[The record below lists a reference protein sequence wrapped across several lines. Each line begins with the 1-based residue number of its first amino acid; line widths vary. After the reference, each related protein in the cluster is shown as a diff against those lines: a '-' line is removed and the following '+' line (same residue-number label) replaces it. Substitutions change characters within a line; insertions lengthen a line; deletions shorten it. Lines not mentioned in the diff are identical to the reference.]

1 MACTTG
7 KFCLCGIVHS
17 SCPGFVPLPGLAAFA
32 TWVPQQ
38 SLNSMCRAR
47 HCFFYKPDCCS
58 EYKQIDPATFQNK
71 QSGGFTS
78 KECHLTSST
87 DSTKRH
93 ACLKM
98 CKGPFFGGVIVLS
111 HQASQLGMKL
121 VMAQARPSNQRLS
134 PGGEVLHSRHR
145 FGRQHF
151 EVIVVLTVKGQ
162 TLSSSPIR
170 FACVL
175 QRPTHRYSTMAPCAL
190 AADAASPRNRYYSAA
205 RKACTT
211 FIARSACE
219 QLNSVNDPTM
229 NNSVSKKSSD
239 IPMLPDKAR
248 CPHACVWCTQLLLE
262 TNAAQGPRHQ
272 SEAAWTRCA
281 R

>member
-1 MACTTG
+1 MWLVTRAKCCLVLARLACPIPSGGISLPDLFGMLSWVSSHGPLSGYQEQWMARTTG
-7 KFCLCGIVHS
+7 RF
-17 SCPGFVPLPGLAAFA
+17 LPVRNCAQLLPRICTSLDWRHLRLGYHNR
-32 TWVPQQ
+32 P
-38 SLNSMCRAR
+38 LNSMCRAR
-47 HCFFYKPDCCS
+47 HCFIYKPDCCS

-151 EVIVVLTVKGQ
+151 EVIVVITVKGSDVIIIANQ
-162 TLSSSPIR
+162 VRVRAST
-170 FACVL
+170 
-175 QRPTHRYSTMAPCAL
+175 THS
-190 AADAASPRNRYYSAA
+190 
-205 RKACTT
+205 
-211 FIARSACE
+211 
-219 QLNSVNDPTM
+219 
-229 NNSVSKKSSD
+229 
-239 IPMLPDKAR
+239 
-248 CPHACVWCTQLLLE
+248 
-262 TNAAQGPRHQ
+262 
-272 SEAAWTRCA
+272 
-281 R
+281 

>member
-7 KFCLCGIVHS
+7 RCLPVRNCAQL
-17 SCPGFVPLPGLAAFA
+17 LPRICTGLAAFA
-32 TWVPQQ
+32 TWVPQP

-47 HCFFYKPDCCS
+47 HCFIYKPDCCS

-134 PGGEVLHSRHR
+134 PRGEVLHSRHR

-151 EVIVVLTVKGQ
+151 EVIVVITVKGSDVIIIANQ
-162 TLSSSPIR
+162 VRVRAST
-170 FACVL
+170 
-175 QRPTHRYSTMAPCAL
+175 THS
-190 AADAASPRNRYYSAA
+190 
-205 RKACTT
+205 
-211 FIARSACE
+211 
-219 QLNSVNDPTM
+219 
-229 NNSVSKKSSD
+229 
-239 IPMLPDKAR
+239 
-248 CPHACVWCTQLLLE
+248 
-262 TNAAQGPRHQ
+262 
-272 SEAAWTRCA
+272 
-281 R
+281 

>member
-1 MACTTG
+1 MSPHEFDRLDQKTRMFKDVQGPIFRWCHCAQPSSFTTRNEAG
-7 KFCLCGIVHS
+7 DGT
-17 SCPGFVPLPGLAAFA
+17 G
-32 TWVPQQ
+32 T
-38 SLNSMCRAR
+38 
-47 HCFFYKPDCCS
+47 
-58 EYKQIDPATFQNK
+58 T
-71 QSGGFTS
+71 
-78 KECHLTSST
+78 
-87 DSTKRH
+87 
-93 ACLKM
+93 
-98 CKGPFFGGVIVLS
+98 
-111 HQASQLGMKL
+111 
-121 VMAQARPSNQRLS
+121 SNQRLS